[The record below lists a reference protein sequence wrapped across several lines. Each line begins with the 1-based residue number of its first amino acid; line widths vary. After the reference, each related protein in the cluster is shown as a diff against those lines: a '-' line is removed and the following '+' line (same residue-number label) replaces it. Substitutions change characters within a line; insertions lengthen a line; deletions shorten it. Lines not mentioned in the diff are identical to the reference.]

1 MKISITG
8 LDYAG
13 LVIVACF
20 AQNGHNIT
28 CVDTNENKISMLN

>member
-1 MKISITG
+1 MKISVTG

-20 AQNGHNIT
+20 AQNGREYNL
-28 CVDTNENKISMLN
+28 C